1 MIFVFGSG
9 LQLGGLFAAALDQ
22 ECFVV
27 LVTCSCYRWG
37 RRVER
42 SSLGAVGAI
51 SIDDDAVMSP
61 SASRQLTERV
71 VSGFFGESGGVVGFI
86 CGCCGLGVFGCSGD
100 LLVLPFG
107 LGV

>member
-1 MIFVFGSG
+1 MFSAADSPLPSCAILCPAMQAQGGRVLQREGS
-9 LQLGGLFAAALDQ
+9 LAASQ
-22 ECFVV
+22 KK
-27 LVTCSCYRWG
+27 

-71 VSGFFGESGGVVGFI
+71 VSSNVNLGRTWDVGGW
-86 CGCCGLGVFGCSGD
+86 GLWGV
-100 LLVLPFG
+100 L
-107 LGV
+107 

>member
-1 MIFVFGSG
+1 
-9 LQLGGLFAAALDQ
+9 
-22 ECFVV
+22 V

-71 VSGFFGESGGVVGFI
+71 VRVFFGSRA
-86 CGCCGLGVFGCSGD
+86 GLWGVFAAAVD
-100 LLVLPFG
+100 
-107 LGV
+107 